1 MTKETIQKTNPDK
14 IDSILSDYILH
25 DKLHQAVMISAP
37 WGTGK
42 TWYIQKKFIPSFESQ
57 HKKTWGLSMYPC
69 LALQISRNWMISFII
84 SSLIFTCQSLYIKR
98 FLLRQYVLERQLLA

>member
-37 WGTGK
+37 WELGRPGI
-42 TWYIQKKFIPSFESQ
+42 YRRSLFL
-57 HKKTWGLSMYPC
+57 LSNH
-69 LALQISRNWMISFII
+69 S
-84 SSLIFTCQSLYIKR
+84 IKR
-98 FLLRQYVLERQLLA
+98 PGGYLCIPVWHYKFQGIG

>member
-42 TWYIQKKFIPSFESQ
+42 T
-57 HKKTWGLSMYPC
+57 
-69 LALQISRNWMISFII
+69 
-84 SSLIFTCQSLYIKR
+84 
-98 FLLRQYVLERQLLA
+98 